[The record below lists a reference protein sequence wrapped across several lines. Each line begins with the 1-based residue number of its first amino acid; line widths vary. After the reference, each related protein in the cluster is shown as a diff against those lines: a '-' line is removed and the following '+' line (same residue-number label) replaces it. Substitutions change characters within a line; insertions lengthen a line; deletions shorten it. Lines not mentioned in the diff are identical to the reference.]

1 MLERTGSMPDPPTE
15 SNSMTILQ
23 NTRFRIAVGIAAVV
37 LAVAAIGAGTYAA
50 FSDTE
55 SGPDGTIAAGTLDLV
70 VGASPGTVNLF
81 SASNIKPGFSTD
93 VTFTVS
99 NTGSLPG
106 TLTSKLTTT
115 GTDGTC
121 TEPEYVAEG
130 VGAGACAATGNLPEQ
145 MTVAVVAGPNGAVA
159 AAPMSQFLTTGLPL
173 PGTLAAGGTT
183 TYTLRF
189 ALPDLSGT
197 TNNKVQGDT
206 INITSTFD
214 LVQT

>member
-1 MLERTGSMPDPPTE
+1 
-15 SNSMTILQ
+15 MTILQ

-37 LAVAAIGAGTYAA
+37 LAAAAIGAGTYAA

-55 SGPDGTIAAGTLDLV
+55 NGPDGSIASGTLDLV
-70 VGASPGTVNLF
+70 VGAAPGTVNLF
-81 SASNIKPGFSTD
+81 SASNIKPGFSQD

-106 TLTSKLTTT
+106 TLTSKLTAV
-115 GTDGTC
+115 GADVTC

-130 VGAGACAATGNLPEQ
+130 VAAGACAAGGNLQEQ
-145 MTVAVVAGPNGAVA
+145 MTVAVIAGPATAPAV
-159 AAPMSQFLTTGLPL
+159 PMSQFLTGGLPL
-173 PGTLAAGGTT
+173 PGTLGANATT

-197 TNNKVQGDT
+197 TNNKVQGDS
-206 INITSTFD
+206 INLTSTFD
-214 LVQT
+214 LVEA

>member
-1 MLERTGSMPDPPTE
+1 
-15 SNSMTILQ
+15 MTILQ
-23 NTRFRIAVGIAAVV
+23 NTRFRLAVGIAAVV

-55 SGPDGTIAAGTLDLV
+55 AGPDGTIAAGTLDLV
-70 VGASPGTVNLF
+70 VGATPGTVNLF
-81 SASNIKPGFSTD
+81 AASNIKPGFTQD

-106 TLTSKLTTT
+106 TLTSSLMMT

-130 VGAGACAATGNLPEQ
+130 VLANGCAPAGNLQEQ
-145 MTVAVVAGPNGAVA
+145 MTVAVVAGPGGAT
-159 AAPMSQFLTTGLPL
+159 APAIPLSQFMTSGLPL
-173 PGTLAAGGTT
+173 PGQLAAGATT

-189 ALPDLSGT
+189 ALPDLPNT
-197 TNNKVQGDT
+197 TNNRVQGDT
-206 INITSTFD
+206 IAITSTFN
-214 LVQT
+214 LVQV

>member
-1 MLERTGSMPDPPTE
+1 
-15 SNSMTILQ
+15 MTILQ
-23 NTRFRIAVGIAAVV
+23 NTRFRLAVGIAAVV

-70 VGASPGTVNLF
+70 VGATPGTVNLF
-81 SASNIKPGFSTD
+81 AASNIKPGFSQD
-93 VTFTVS
+93 VTFNVS

-106 TLTSKLTTT
+106 SLTSSLMMT

-130 VGAGACAATGNLPEQ
+130 VNAGACAAAGNLQEQ
-145 MTVAVVAGPNGAVA
+145 MTVAVVAGPGGA
-159 AAPMSQFLTTGLPL
+159 AAAVPLSQFMTGGLPL
-173 PGTLAAGGTT
+173 PGTLAAGGNT

-189 ALPDLSGT
+189 ALPDLAGT
-197 TNNKVQGDT
+197 VNNRVQGDT
-206 INITSTFD
+206 IAITSTFN
-214 LVQT
+214 LVQV

>member
-1 MLERTGSMPDPPTE
+1 
-15 SNSMTILQ
+15 MTILQ
-23 NTRFRIAVGIAAVV
+23 NTRFRLAVGIAAVV

-55 SGPDGTIAAGTLDLV
+55 AGPDGTIAAGTLDLV
-70 VGASPGTVNLF
+70 VGATPGTVNLF
-81 SASNIKPGFSTD
+81 AASNIKPGFTQD

-106 TLTSKLTTT
+106 TLSSSLMMT

-130 VGAGACAATGNLPEQ
+130 VAANGCAAAGNLQEQ
-145 MTVAVVAGPNGAVA
+145 MTVAVVAGPGGA
-159 AAPMSQFLTTGLPL
+159 AAAVPLSQFMTSGLPL
-173 PGTLAAGGTT
+173 PGQLAAGGTA

-189 ALPDLSGT
+189 ALPDLPNT
-197 TNNKVQGDT
+197 TNNRVQGDT
-206 INITSTFD
+206 IAITSTFN
-214 LVQT
+214 LVQV

>member
-1 MLERTGSMPDPPTE
+1 
-15 SNSMTILQ
+15 MTILQ
-23 NTRFRIAVGIAAVV
+23 NTRFRIAIGIAAIV
-37 LAVAAIGAGTYAA
+37 LAAAAIGAGTYAA

-55 SGPDGTIAAGTLDLV
+55 TGPDGTLASGTLDLV
-70 VGASPGTVNLF
+70 VGAAPGTVNLF
-81 SASNIKPGFSTD
+81 SASNIKPGFSQD

-99 NTGSLPG
+99 NTGTLPG
-106 TLTSKLTTT
+106 TLTSRLTAV
-115 GTDGTC
+115 GADVTC

-130 VGAGACAATGNLPEQ
+130 VAAGACAAGGNLQEQ

-173 PGTLAAGGTT
+173 PGTLGAGATT

-189 ALPDLSGT
+189 ALPDLPGT
-197 TNNKVQGDT
+197 TNNKAQGDSL
-206 INITSTFD
+206 NLTSTFD